1 MHGKKKLLAMCNE
14 LGIEME
20 ETATYN
26 DMVAILTEMGTVKE
40 DLLRKPSPETMM
52 IRRTTRW
59 VARNGGR
66 DLRKDGQKERQRLT

>member
-20 ETATYN
+20 ETATYT
-26 DMVAILTEMGTVKE
+26 DIVAFLTEMGTVKE

-66 DLRKDGQKERQRLT
+66 DLQKTAKRSAGS